1 MKIIKL
7 REEYFEQTAV
17 LLCEVFSKKEPLT
30 KNLVFE
36 GENFLEF
43 CRRMIK
49 GFFNQ
54 GLSFI
59 AVEEEIVVAL
69 LLARKEDLDFVSDDE
84 ALQLAPELSPVFE
97 LQDHLY
103 QKAEVDIDPNRTVH
117 LETIACHKD
126 YCNNGLSKKLL
137 LHTIEHLKEQNF
149 KYVTGMCTSH
159 KSQELFKKG
168 VLDFFKYEIKYGDF
182 FCKKTYPQFN
192 ELEDKLCKLIVG
204 VVS

>member
-7 REEYFEQTAV
+7 NEDYLEQTAV
-17 LLCEVFSKKEPLT
+17 LLCEVFSKNEPLT

-36 GENFLEF
+36 EKKFLEF
-43 CRRMIK
+43 CKRMVM
-49 GFFNQ
+49 GFLKQ

-59 AVEEEIVVAL
+59 AIDDNKVIAL
-69 LLARKEDLDFVSDDE
+69 LLARKEDLDFVSDDD
-84 ALQLAPELSPVFE
+84 ALQLAPELSPVFK

-103 QKAEVDIDPNRTVH
+103 QKASVDIDPQKTVH

-126 YCNNGLSKKLL
+126 YCNNGLTKKLS
-137 LHTIEHLKEQNF
+137 LHTLNYLKEQKY
-149 KYVTGMCTSH
+149 KYVTGMCTSY

-168 VLDFFKYEIKYGDF
+168 LKDFFEYEIKYDEF

-192 ELEDKLCKLIVG
+192 SLEGKLCKLIVG